1 MQDSGYVNVDIQV
14 PALAFEYKDKPGAY
28 IGEFDGV
35 TTDLNDAILW
45 ANKDLSKPDKKECK
59 EFLLKYEK
67 MHAEKMKKMFGEN
80 AIITFKPSEWFKFC
94 NLVDV
99 HISVKR
105 VMEMMKEEQ

>member
-1 MQDSGYVNVDIQV
+1 MQDSGYVNMDVQV
-14 PALAFEYKDKPGAY
+14 PALAFEYKDKPGVY
-28 IGEFDGV
+28 ISEYMDK
-35 TTDLNDAILW
+35 TTDLNNALLW

-59 EFLLKYEK
+59 EFYLKCEK
-67 MHAEKMKKMFGEN
+67 MHAEKMKQMFGEN
-80 AIITFKPSEWFKFC
+80 AIITFKPSEWFEIC

>member
-1 MQDSGYVNVDIQV
+1 MQDSGYINMDVQV

-59 EFLLKYEK
+59 RCSAKMQSSLL
-67 MHAEKMKKMFGEN
+67 
-80 AIITFKPSEWFKFC
+80 
-94 NLVDV
+94 NLASGLNFV
-99 HISVKR
+99 I
-105 VMEMMKEEQ
+105 